1 MPRIT
6 LSRSDI
12 DVDTAAPAPPFVP
25 EPIDLRSPT
34 LLQQGARVRR
44 TLRTFR
50 RHLGPHVAR
59 RATGRAVDE
68 VELATSLC
76 RVFERLGTTYVKFG
90 QVLAQAPG
98 LFGSDISER
107 FRSCLDTGPRVGFER
122 VQHLVEKELGA
133 PVETVFAEFDPEPIG
148 RASIAVVHRAVT
160 LDGEDVAVKLLRPGI
175 ERRVATDLA
184 IMKVILPEVSRL
196 ASADLADMQLQML
209 EGFTLQ
215 LREELNLLN
224 EVRALLLY
232 QDLLGTLGFTT
243 VTVPRPYPE
252 LSSRR
257 ILTMEY
263 LDGVAVDDLAAI
275 DDLGL
280 DAAPLVIDAMKA
292 WFITAIR
299 FGIFHGDVHAGNLM
313 ILRDG
318 RIAMIDWG
326 IVGRLAPRSHWLLR
340 RVIEAALGDEQALE
354 EVTDY
359 FLDQTR
365 EFLSQGLGLPEE
377 QARQFFQQ
385 QLTAALTRPFSQV
398 NIGEFLMQRQKEM
411 STRRIPLP
419 GLGSFTSRFHRR
431 ESPDLD
437 RGMFLMGKQLM
448 FFESHGRLHLPE
460 RALLHDRAFFER
472 VLHGAGD
479 GTATG

>member
-1 MPRIT
+1 MET
-6 LSRSDI
+6 E
-12 DVDTAAPAPPFVP
+12 APAPPFVP
-25 EPIDLRSPT
+25 EPIDLFTPS

-59 RATGRAVDE
+59 RATGRGVDE
-68 VELATSLC
+68 LELATSLC

-90 QVLAQAPG
+90 QVVAQAPG
-98 LFGSDISER
+98 FFGREVSGR
-107 FRSCLDTGPRVGFER
+107 FRPCLDTGPPVRFDR
-122 VQHLVEKELGA
+122 IQRLVEKELGA
-133 PVETVFAEFDPEPIG
+133 PIEATFAEFDPEPIG

-160 LDGEDVAVKLLRPGI
+160 LGGEEVAVKLLRPGI

-196 ASADLADMQLQML
+196 GSGELADMQRQML
-209 EGFTLQ
+209 DGFSLQ

-224 EVRALLLY
+224 EVRALQLY
-232 QDLLGTLGFTT
+232 EDLLGDLGVTS
-243 VTVPRPYPE
+243 VTVPRPHPE

-257 ILTMEY
+257 ILTMEF
-263 LDGVAVDDLAAI
+263 LDGVAVDDVSAI

-280 DAAPLVIDAMKA
+280 DAAPLVVDAMKA

-299 FGIFHGDVHAGNLM
+299 YGIFHGDVHAGNLM

-326 IVGRLAPRSHWLLR
+326 IVGRLEPRSHWLLR

-365 EFLSQGLGLPEE
+365 DFLSQGLGLPEE
-377 QARQFFQQ
+377 QARRFFQQ
-385 QLTAALTRPFSQV
+385 QLTDALTRPFAQI
-398 NIGEFLMQRQKEM
+398 NIGEFLTQRQKEM
-411 STRRIPLP
+411 SLRRIPLP
-419 GLGSFTSRFHRR
+419 GLGTITSRFRRR
-431 ESPDLD
+431 EAPDLD

-460 RALLHDRAFFER
+460 RALLQDRAFFER
-472 VLHGAGD
+472 VLHGQGD
-479 GTATG
+479 GEVPPAAG